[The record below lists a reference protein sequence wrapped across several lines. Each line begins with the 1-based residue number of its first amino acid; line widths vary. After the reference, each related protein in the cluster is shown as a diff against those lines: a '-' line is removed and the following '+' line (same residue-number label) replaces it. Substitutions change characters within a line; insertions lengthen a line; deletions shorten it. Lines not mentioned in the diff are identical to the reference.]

1 MAHLGTVGTATASST
16 TNSLALT
23 LTDDVPVGATILVS
37 IAWDAPSPGG
47 VPTIASVVDSS
58 GNTWT
63 TTPDV
68 SIDSGETVAVAV
80 VRALVETQLD
90 DGDTIT
96 VTISGNARGRWA
108 MQADAY
114 DDIVDT
120 SPLDETSANAGSAS
134 SLTTGQTGETST
146 PHTLLYAAFGFGGGR
161 NVTIPMGWTGGPKV
175 ETAAGSGN
183 RALQVIHRY
192 VAATDEYEATLG
204 LSSSST
210 YAAVLAAYAYTPP
223 VPEDPVADIAQVK
236 LEAPNPGVAP
246 VAHISQVALDA
257 PQGALGAVHVA
268 QVALQTPAGE
278 GQPYTGLKVARDG
291 GWWNA
296 GVHVLG

>member
-16 TNSLALT
+16 TTSLALT

-96 VTISGNARGRWA
+96 VTITVARGRWA

-114 DDIVDT
+114 DDTGDT

-146 PHTLLYAAFGFGGGR
+146 PYTLLYAAFGFGAGR
-161 NVTIPMGWTGGPKV
+161 DVTIPVGWTGGPKV

-192 VAATDEYEATLG
+192 AAAT
-204 LSSSST
+204 
-210 YAAVLAAYAYTPP
+210 
-223 VPEDPVADIAQVK
+223 
-236 LEAPNPGVAP
+236 
-246 VAHISQVALDA
+246 
-257 PQGALGAVHVA
+257 
-268 QVALQTPAGE
+268 
-278 GQPYTGLKVARDG
+278 
-291 GWWNA
+291 
-296 GVHVLG
+296 